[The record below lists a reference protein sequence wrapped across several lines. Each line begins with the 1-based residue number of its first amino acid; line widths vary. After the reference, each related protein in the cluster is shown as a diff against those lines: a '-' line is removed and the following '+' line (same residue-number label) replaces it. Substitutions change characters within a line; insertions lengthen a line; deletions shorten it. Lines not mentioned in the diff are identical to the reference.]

1 MRTASTSIPSRT
13 ALTGGLLVSGLAL
26 IAALAQEPDIGIAPI
41 TQEEIDGEQVIQIP
55 VPEAQQ
61 EMARLFGEVARNL
74 HAIDVLLYDAGA
86 GDTSALAG
94 VGEAGLDRLLRESVD
109 TGRATLSAID
119 RILEL
124 AAQEGT

>member
-26 IAALAQEPDIGIAPI
+26 SAALAQEPDIGIAPI

-61 EMARLFGEVARNL
+61 EMARLFSEVERNL

>member
-26 IAALAQEPDIGIAPI
+26 SAALAQEPDIGIAPI

-61 EMARLFGEVARNL
+61 EMARLFSEVERNL

-109 TGRATLSAID
+109 TGRATISAID